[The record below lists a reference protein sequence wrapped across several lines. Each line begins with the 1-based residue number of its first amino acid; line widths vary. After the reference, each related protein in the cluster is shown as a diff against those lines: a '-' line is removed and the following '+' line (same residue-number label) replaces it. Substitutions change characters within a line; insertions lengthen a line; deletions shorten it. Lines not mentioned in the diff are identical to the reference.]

1 MEDLTKFGMDACGG
15 HGGCG
20 WHRSRRRL
28 LQRMGNVEL
37 EAVSQK
43 ILSEI
48 RNEANCILSFGVEA
62 ALLQGASRW
71 FARGR
76 KAAERGCFYKSS

>member
-1 MEDLTKFGMDACGG
+1 VEVTAAAAGTVPDE
-15 HGGCG
+15 GCFKE
-20 WHRSRRRL
+20 WATLNWKLYRK
-28 LQRMGNVEL
+28 
-37 EAVSQK
+37 K
-43 ILSEI
+43 ILPEI